1 MTTAGEPGP
10 SFRKKVLF
18 MGVLALLSLVAAE
31 LTAKAVLRVAYGR
44 RATEAERLNDYDSQ
58 LGWINMK
65 NRRVA
70 DRWGPNQNCT
80 LNALGLRATVEY
92 TSAIPAGRY
101 RIVFL
106 GDSFTFGVD
115 IGDTGTFPA
124 QMEALAP
131 SLETVNMGV
140 AGYGI
145 DQIYLS
151 YLQQGRKFDANLL
164 VLAFTG
170 EGIRRLKLS
179 SFYVQNPKPR
189 LFLSA
194 DRLTVANV
202 PVPSWGIAAGR
213 GWLEEFPN
221 SLTFV
226 QILRSVYDLYVQNY
240 DPVPVA
246 ERVFAD
252 LNKMA
257 ADKKQRLAIVFLPA
271 QNDLANDGQ
280 SPAVK
285 NLQASATR
293 NHIPFFDLTNS
304 FKRELARENV
314 PSFVKNGFHYSE
326 AGYRKIGE
334 LLLNELRKEFPDVPR

>member
-1 MTTAGEPGP
+1 L
-10 SFRKKVLF
+10 KVSAF
-18 MGVLALLSLVAAE
+18 LVQ
-31 LTAKAVLRVAYGR
+31 
-44 RATEAERLNDYDSQ
+44 S
-58 LGWINMK
+58 
-65 NRRVA
+65 
-70 DRWGPNQNCT
+70 
-80 LNALGLRATVEY
+80 
-92 TSAIPAGRY
+92 
-101 RIVFL
+101 
-106 GDSFTFGVD
+106 
-115 IGDTGTFPA
+115 
-124 QMEALAP
+124 
-131 SLETVNMGV
+131 
-140 AGYGI
+140 
-145 DQIYLS
+145 
-151 YLQQGRKFDANLL
+151 
-164 VLAFTG
+164 
-170 EGIRRLKLS
+170 
-179 SFYVQNPKPR
+179 PKPR

-202 PVPSWGIAAGR
+202 PVPSWGVAAGR

-221 SLTFV
+221 SLAFV

-257 ADKKQRLAIVFLPA
+257 ADKKQRLAVVFLPA

-285 NLQASATR
+285 KLQASATR

-304 FKRELARENV
+304 FKGELARENV